1 MSDSSHHASS
11 LTPIVLFDLD
21 GTLTDSAPGIHE
33 GFRRALA
40 AVGHPEPTPAML
52 DSVVGPPMVDTFR
65 SMGLDEPTI
74 ERAIAAYFEYYED
87 SGWSENSVFDGIS
100 DLLDRVGRSHGR
112 LAITTSKNERIA
124 IRILTHF
131 GLDGHFE
138 FIGGASDDGSRR
150 TKSDVIAH
158 SLSALGVTPTEGATP
173 GVILVGDRDHDVHG
187 AARWGIP
194 TVFVEWGYGSAAESV
209 DARWTAAD
217 AAELERIIAEH
228 VR

>member
-1 MSDSSHHASS
+1 MPASS
-11 LTPIVLFDLD
+11 LDQSPIVLFDLD

-40 AVGHPEPTPAML
+40 AVGLPEPTPAML
-52 DSVVGPPMVDTFR
+52 DRVVGPPMVDTFR
-65 SMGLDEPTI
+65 SFGLDEPTI
-74 ERAIAAYFEYYED
+74 DAAIAAYFEYYED
-87 SGWSENSVFDGIS
+87 AGWSENSVFDGVRG
-100 DLLDRVGRSHGR
+100 LLDRVGRSHRR

-124 IRILTHF
+124 VRILTHF

-138 FIGGASDDGSRR
+138 FIGGASDDGTRR
-150 TKSDVIAH
+150 AKSDVVAH
-158 SLSALGVTPTEGATP
+158 SLSALGVTPTEGATRD
-173 GVILVGDRDHDVHG
+173 VILVGDRDHDVDG

-209 DARWTAAD
+209 NARWTAAD
-217 AAELERIIAEH
+217 TDELQRILDEH